1 MRCPSKLGNAI
12 NFVCPPLL
20 NTVVSAEEYFENF
33 KMWVCP
39 FQVKSGSYF
48 CCCYI
53 SLSFLHIATCNFLIS
68 VHQLH
73 PRLCFVQLPAHT
85 RPLFKPTLFFLSGT
99 ASSAEKPL
107 SSVSFSHPG
116 VAAAVLAVIDTCEI
130 LFLLA
135 KK

>member
-1 MRCPSKLGNAI
+1 MKIIPNLWKLK
-12 NFVCPPLL
+12 L
-20 NTVVSAEEYFENF
+20 NS
-33 KMWVCP
+33 
-39 FQVKSGSYF
+39 SLIF
-48 CCCYI
+48 CN
-53 SLSFLHIATCNFLIS
+53 SSDSTCNFLIS

-130 LFLLA
+130 LFLGA
-135 KK
+135 KN